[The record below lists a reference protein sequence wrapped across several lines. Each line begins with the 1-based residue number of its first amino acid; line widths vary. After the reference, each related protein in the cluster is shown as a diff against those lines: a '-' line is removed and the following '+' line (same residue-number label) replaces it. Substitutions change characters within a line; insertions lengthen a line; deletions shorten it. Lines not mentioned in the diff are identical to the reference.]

1 MALVIQ
7 NQSNFDFDDKLS
19 YKHQLIKDNDIFI
32 DIFGIITKEGSML
45 EITKYYGLLK
55 MLNIKLAEELCNLK
69 MIQDKTEIP
78 EIYNR
83 LEQLKKNFILSI
95 ETEITINGETKLQF
109 VIFIND
115 YFDKIDPT
123 KDLDYK
129 FHNENSFCSDID
141 TSGFYSGIEKDW
153 ILRMTNIEIL
163 YQAVERENEINSK
176 KKKNSGIIYR
186 IKDALGWNSKKPV
199 ENLMIEDVPVIIDN
213 EIDNEIDNINILD
226 NEEVFLPEPTESEP
240 LLGREVT
247 TVLESRDMN
256 EFGEPHHLEIFFKN
270 DTTNDVNNII
280 NMSSTVIIS
289 YIVPILV
296 LIVIL

>member
-115 YFDKIDPT
+115 YFDKIDPA

-129 FHNENSFCSDID
+129 FHNENSFCPDID

-163 YQAVERENEINSK
+163 YQVVERENEINS
-176 KKKNSGIIYR
+176 KKNSGIIYR
-186 IKDALGWNSKKPV
+186 IKDALGWNSKKSV

-289 YIVPILV
+289 SIVPILV

>member
-115 YFDKIDPT
+115 YFDKIDPA

-129 FHNENSFCSDID
+129 FHNENSFCPDID

-213 EIDNEIDNINILD
+213 EIDKINILD